1 MMNAAALLSAPLPA
15 VVIDDDVWQQMVR
28 YSPEQV
34 FENERLQQLIYQA
47 AKALTQARKCDI
59 VVTFGYFCLPPDG
72 SPDTPLWR
80 DLQVTREPA
89 RITVSMA
96 R

>member
-1 MMNAAALLSAPLPA
+1 MNATALLTKPLPA
-15 VVIDDDVWQQMVR
+15 VVIDDDVWQQMVC
-28 YSPEQV
+28 YSPEPGC
-34 FENERLQQLIYQA
+34 ETERLQRLIYHV
-47 AKALTQARKCDI
+47 AKALTQARKCDS

-72 SPDTPLWR
+72 NPDTPLWL
-80 DLQVTREPA
+80 DLQVMRKPD

>member
-1 MMNAAALLSAPLPA
+1 MNAAARLSAPLPA

-47 AKALTQARKCDI
+47 AKALTQARKCDS

-72 SPDTPLWR
+72 SPDAPLWR
-80 DLQVTREPA
+80 DLQVMREPD
-89 RITVSMA
+89 RITVSMV

>member
-1 MMNAAALLSAPLPA
+1 MNAAALLTNPLPA
-15 VVIDDDVWQQMVR
+15 VVIGDDVWQQMVR
-28 YSPEQV
+28 YSPAPVCET
-34 FENERLQQLIYQA
+34 ERLQRLVYHA
-47 AKALTQARKCDI
+47 AKALAQARKCDS

-80 DLQVTREPA
+80 DLQVTREPD

>member
-1 MMNAAALLSAPLPA
+1 MNAAALLSALLPA

-34 FENERLQQLIYQA
+34 FENERLQQLIYHA
-47 AKALTQARKCDI
+47 AKALTQARKCDS

-72 SPDTPLWR
+72 CPETLLWR
-80 DLQVTREPA
+80 DLQVTREPD

>member
-1 MMNAAALLSAPLPA
+1 MNAAVLLSAPLPA

-28 YSPEQV
+28 YSPDQV
-34 FENERLQQLIYQA
+34 FENERLQQLIYHA
-47 AKALTQARKCDI
+47 AKALTQARKCDC
-59 VVTFGYFCLPPDG
+59 VVTIGYFCLPPDG
-72 SPDTPLWR
+72 SPDKPLWR
-80 DLQVTREPA
+80 DLQVTREPD